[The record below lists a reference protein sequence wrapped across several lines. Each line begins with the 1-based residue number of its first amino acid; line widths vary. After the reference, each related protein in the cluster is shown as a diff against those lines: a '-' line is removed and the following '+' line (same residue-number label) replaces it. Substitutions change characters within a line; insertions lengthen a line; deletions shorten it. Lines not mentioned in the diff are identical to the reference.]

1 MLYEMD
7 LIFESLQWNFKV
19 LLEHVIL
26 QNDDVNF
33 SVIKLSTFL
42 FSVLPVT
49 LAIEQQQ
56 LVSKY
61 YNLVFR
67 KYFGQKD
74 VLPVKAHSTFRFH

>member
-1 MLYEMD
+1 MD
-7 LIFESLQWNFKV
+7 LIFESLEWNFKV

-33 SVIKLSTFL
+33 SVVKLSTFL

-56 LVSKY
+56 LLSKY

-67 KYFGQKD
+67 KYFG
-74 VLPVKAHSTFRFH
+74 

>member
-1 MLYEMD
+1 MD
-7 LIFESLQWNFKV
+7 LIFESLEWNFKV

-49 LAIEQQQ
+49 LVIEQQQ

-67 KYFGQKD
+67 KYFG
-74 VLPVKAHSTFRFH
+74 

>member
-1 MLYEMD
+1 MD
-7 LIFESLQWNFKV
+7 LIFESLEWNFKV

-26 QNDDVNF
+26 QNDAVNF

-67 KYFGQKD
+67 KYFG
-74 VLPVKAHSTFRFH
+74 

>member
-1 MLYEMD
+1 MD
-7 LIFESLQWNFKV
+7 LIFESLEWNFKV

-33 SVIKLSTFL
+33 SVIKLSIFL

-61 YNLVFR
+61 YKLVFR
-67 KYFGQKD
+67 KYFG
-74 VLPVKAHSTFRFH
+74 

>member
-1 MLYEMD
+1 MD
-7 LIFESLQWNFKV
+7 LIFESLEWNFIV

-67 KYFGQKD
+67 KYFG
-74 VLPVKAHSTFRFH
+74 

>member
-1 MLYEMD
+1 MD
-7 LIFESLQWNFKV
+7 LIFESLEWNFKV

-26 QNDDVNF
+26 PNDDVNF
-33 SVIKLSTFL
+33 SVMKLSTFL

-67 KYFGQKD
+67 KYFG
-74 VLPVKAHSTFRFH
+74 

>member
-1 MLYEMD
+1 MD
-7 LIFESLQWNFKV
+7 LIFESLEWNFKV

-67 KYFGQKD
+67 KYFG
-74 VLPVKAHSTFRFH
+74 

>member
-1 MLYEMD
+1 MD
-7 LIFESLQWNFKV
+7 LIFESLEWNFKV

-49 LAIEQQQ
+49 LAIELQQ
-56 LVSKY
+56 LSVSKY
-61 YNLVFR
+61 YNFVFR
-67 KYFGQKD
+67 KYFG
-74 VLPVKAHSTFRFH
+74 

>member
-1 MLYEMD
+1 MD
-7 LIFESLQWNFKV
+7 LIFESLEWNFKV
-19 LLEHVIL
+19 LFEHVIL

-49 LAIEQQQ
+49 LAIEQQK

-61 YNLVFR
+61 YKLVFR
-67 KYFGQKD
+67 KYFG
-74 VLPVKAHSTFRFH
+74 

>member
-7 LIFESLQWNFKV
+7 LIFESLEWNFKV

-67 KYFGQKD
+67 KYFG
-74 VLPVKAHSTFRFH
+74 

>member
-1 MLYEMD
+1 MD
-7 LIFESLQWNFKV
+7 LIFESLEWNFKV

-33 SVIKLSTFL
+33 SVIKLITFL

-67 KYFGQKD
+67 KYFG
-74 VLPVKAHSTFRFH
+74 

>member
-1 MLYEMD
+1 MD
-7 LIFESLQWNFKV
+7 LIFESLEWNFKV

-61 YNLVFR
+61 NNLVFR
-67 KYFGQKD
+67 KYFG
-74 VLPVKAHSTFRFH
+74 

>member
-1 MLYEMD
+1 MD
-7 LIFESLQWNFKV
+7 LIFESLEWNFKV

-67 KYFGQKD
+67 KYF
-74 VLPVKAHSTFRFH
+74 S

>member
-1 MLYEMD
+1 MD
-7 LIFESLQWNFKV
+7 LIFESLEWNFKV

-33 SVIKLSTFL
+33 RVIKLSTFL

-67 KYFGQKD
+67 KYFG
-74 VLPVKAHSTFRFH
+74 